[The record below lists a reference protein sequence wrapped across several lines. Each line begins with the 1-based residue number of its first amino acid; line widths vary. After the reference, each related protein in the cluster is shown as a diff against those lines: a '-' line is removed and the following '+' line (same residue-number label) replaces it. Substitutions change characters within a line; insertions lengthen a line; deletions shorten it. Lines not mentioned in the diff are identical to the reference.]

1 MVTAPHRSDTSS
13 TTPLTSSLFRLF
25 PQHILVLYSLSY
37 IDFIVDG
44 ISKLFAYDVER
55 RRLRSYEYL
64 LGR

>member
-1 MVTAPHRSDTSS
+1 
-13 TTPLTSSLFRLF
+13 LFRFFL
-25 PQHILVLYSLSY
+25 QHILVLYSLSY

-44 ISKLFAYDVER
+44 IFKLFAYDVER